1 MNKGKN
7 KKIEPIDISFSKLA
21 KLIVRTKI
29 CKKTAK
35 NSKEK
40 GAKQ

>member
-1 MNKGKN
+1 M
-7 KKIEPIDISFSKLA
+7 KKKEKVEPMDISFSKLA
-21 KLIVRTKI
+21 KMIVRTKI

-35 NSKEK
+35 KSKEK

>member
-1 MNKGKN
+1 MKK
-7 KKIEPIDISFSKLA
+7 KEKIEPIDISFSKLA
-21 KLIVRTKI
+21 KMIVRTKI

-40 GAKQ
+40 NVKE